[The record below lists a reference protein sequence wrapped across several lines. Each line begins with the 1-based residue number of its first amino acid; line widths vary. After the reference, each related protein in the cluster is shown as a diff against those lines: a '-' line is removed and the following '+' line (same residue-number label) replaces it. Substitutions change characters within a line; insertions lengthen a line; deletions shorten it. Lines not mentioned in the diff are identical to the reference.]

1 MPQKILLITPP
12 FTQLNTPYPA
22 TAYLKGYL
30 DKKGYNCVQAD
41 LSIELFLKVF
51 SKDFLEKVFV
61 ESNKIVNLLYPEIHN
76 AKKDYLSSIETIV
89 AFLQQPNTIKAYQ
102 ILNDSF
108 LPKFHRFSNLTE
120 LDFSFGDMGLL
131 DKAKYFAT
139 LYIEE
144 LGDFIQAN
152 LDEDFGFTK
161 YAEKIARTVKEQYG
175 LKTVFHHHCG
185 GFIETPEEIDQLMEL
200 TDPNLLGLCLDMG
213 HYAFGGGDPSVA
225 IEKYKER
232 IWHVHFK
239 DYDPLAAKAAND
251 AGEDYYGALKRGV
264 FCELG
269 KGIVDFQSIV
279 SLLKKL
285 NYKDWIVVEQDVLP
299 GMGNPKN
306 HAIKNRNY
314 IKTLGL

>member
-1 MPQKILLITPP
+1 MIKIANAPCSWGVLE
-12 FTQLNTPYPA
+12 FDMAEKSEEKGFQEVLNEIEET
-22 TAYLKGYL
+22 GYV
-30 DKKGYNCVQAD
+30 G
-41 LSIELFLKVF
+41 
-51 SKDFLEKVFV
+51 
-61 ESNKIVNLLYPEIHN
+61 
-76 AKKDYLSSIETIV
+76 T
-89 AFLQQPNTIKAYQ
+89 
-102 ILNDSF
+102 
-108 LPKFHRFSNLTE
+108 
-120 LDFSFGDMGLL
+120 
-131 DKAKYFAT
+131 
-139 LYIEE
+139 E
-144 LGDFIQAN
+144 LGDWGFMPSEPISLRKEIQERKLELVGAFVPVDLSNEEKHASGIAN
-152 LDEDFGFTK
+152 ALQTAKLMSDANYNDSLIILADDNGSNFERTLNAGRVDKSMMLSEGQWKIFAHGT
-161 YAEKIARTVKEQYG
+161 EKIARAVKEQYG

-185 GFIETPEEIDQLMEL
+185 GFIETPEEINQLMEL